1 MIEIREYLT
10 TDDHSPFTEWLN
22 DLRDQKIRARV
33 MVRINRVRLGN
44 FGDCKPVGGGV
55 LELRMTFGPGYRVYF
70 ARDGQ
75 SVVLLLCGGDKG
87 SQDRDIE
94 RARQHW
100 NEYRSRD
107 HG

>member
-1 MIEIREYLT
+1 
-10 TDDHSPFTEWLN
+10 
-22 DLRDQKIRARV
+22 

-55 LELRMTFGPGYRVYF
+55 LELRMTFGPGYRVYL
-70 ARDGQ
+70 AREGQ

-94 RARQHW
+94 RLRQHW

>member
-10 TDDHSPFTEWLN
+10 AADRSPFAEWLGE
-22 DLRDQKIRARV
+22 LRDQKIRARV

-44 FGDCKPVGGGV
+44 FGDCKPVGDGV
-55 LELRMTFGPGYRVYF
+55 LELRMTFGPGYRVYL
-70 ARDGQ
+70 AREGQ

>member
-1 MIEIREYLT
+1 MIEIKEYLT
-10 TDDHSPFTEWLN
+10 ADNRSPFAEWLN
-22 DLRDQKIRARV
+22 DLRDQTIRARV

-44 FGDCKPVGGGV
+44 FGDCKPVGDGV
-55 LELRMTFGPGYRVYF
+55 LELRMMFGPGYRVYL
-70 ARDGQ
+70 AREGQ
-75 SVVLLLCGGDKG
+75 SVVLLLCGGDKN

-94 RARQHW
+94 RAKQHW

>member
-10 TDDHSPFTEWLN
+10 ADGRSPFAEWLG
-22 DLRDQKIRARV
+22 DLRDRKIRARV

-55 LELRMTFGPGYRVYF
+55 LELRMTFGPGYRVYL
-70 ARDGQ
+70 AREGQ

>member
-10 TDDHSPFTEWLN
+10 ADGRSPFAEWLG
-22 DLRDQKIRARV
+22 DLRDQKVRARV

-55 LELRMTFGPGYRVYF
+55 LELRMTFGPGYRVYL
-70 ARDGQ
+70 AREGR

>member
-10 TDDHSPFTEWLN
+10 ADDRSPFAEWLG

-55 LELRMTFGPGYRVYF
+55 LELRMTFGPGYRVYL
-70 ARDGQ
+70 AREEQ

>member
-10 TDDHSPFTEWLN
+10 ADDRSPFTEWLN
-22 DLRDQKIRARV
+22 DLRDRKIRARV

-55 LELRMTFGPGYRVYF
+55 LELRMTFGPGYRVYL
-70 ARDGQ
+70 AREGQ